1 MKKKATYAKAY
12 FEKLMLSRYRNT

>member
-12 FEKLMLSRYRNT
+12 FEKLMLSRYRKT